1 MDKSYIE
8 ISIASAIDATELAGL
23 LNLSGMVGAWEENG
37 RVRLYWERNEWNT
50 RTLETIH
57 QALRQLGDPQPKSNL
72 TVQEIPS
79 EDWNARWAA
88 QVRPLWI
95 GKRFLIRPSWESVP
109 MGPHTI
115 ELIIDPKQA
124 FGTGHHATTQ
134 LLMEWLEDIIR
145 GGETV
150 LDIGT
155 GTGILAMA
163 ALRLGARS
171 ARGIDHDS
179 VATQCAEE
187 YARLNGFGPEL
198 DLCATGLEDLEPS
211 PWDII
216 LANLDRQTILKH
228 RHQFSHHATVDS
240 RLLISGILIE
250 DHDEMTMALAPEGW
264 GLVGKQSR
272 EEWLALEFTFQDCQP
287 ITPAGSPDTR

>member
-8 ISIASAIDATELAGL
+8 VSIASAIDATELAGL

-50 RTLETIH
+50 RTLETIY
-57 QALRQLGDPQPKSNL
+57 QALRQLGDPQPKSSL

-79 EDWNARWAA
+79 EDWNAQWAA
-88 QVRPLWI
+88 QVRPLRV

-109 MGPHTI
+109 MSPHTI

-134 LLMEWLEDIIR
+134 LLMEWLEGIIR

-163 ALRLGARS
+163 ALRLGARF
-171 ARGIDHDS
+171 ARGFDHDP
-179 VATQCAEE
+179 VAIECAEE

-198 DLCATGLEDLEPS
+198 DLCAMGLNELELS
-211 PWDII
+211 PCDII
-216 LANLDRQTILKH
+216 LANLVCQTILKH

-264 GLVGKQSR
+264 GLVGKRSR

-287 ITPAGSPDTR
+287 ITPAGFPDTR